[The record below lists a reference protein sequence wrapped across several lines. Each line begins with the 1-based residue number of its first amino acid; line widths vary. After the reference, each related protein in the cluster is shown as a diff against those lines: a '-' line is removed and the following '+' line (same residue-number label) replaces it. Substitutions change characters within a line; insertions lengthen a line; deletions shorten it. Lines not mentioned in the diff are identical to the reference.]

1 MRKDNSPLPSP
12 LPPSFPSL
20 PSSGSSPAAA
30 VSRNWFRTGSSAL
43 SRTRPLRNEPAR
55 RTRDGTRTKPKDRLS
70 LPAAQLAPASPRLV
84 TSGGGDDDDQSAR
97 GSCVSSR
104 VKGSP
109 PRHTGRN
116 TNKRASCPR
125 TRVSQIDFA
134 INTRGG
140 GGPRFYDRRGKF
152 AGENGRRY
160 FIPVYRCSA
169 PPLSLL
175 SLALGSGTPAA
186 PRVWDKRGCV
196 LRVN

>member
-1 MRKDNSPLPSP
+1 MPSP

-109 PRHTGRN
+109 P
-116 TNKRASCPR
+116 PR
-125 TRVSQIDFA
+125 WSQHQQTRVLSPDARFA
-134 INTRGG
+134 NRFRDKHARRRRTPLLRS
-140 GGPRFYDRRGKF
+140 PRKICRGKWPTIF
-152 AGENGRRY
+152 YTGL
-160 FIPVYRCSA
+160 PVFR
-169 PPLSLL
+169 PTTLSSVSGSRLWHA
-175 SLALGSGTPAA
+175 SRATGLGQTG
-186 PRVWDKRGCV
+186 VCV
-196 LRVN
+196 AC